1 MLVSVIIPTFNRAAM
16 VGDAIESALRQTY
29 ARKEI
34 IVVDDGSVDETAAVL
49 AGFGDRI
56 RVIRQSNAGAGAAR
70 NRAIDA
76 ARGELIAF
84 LDSDDE
90 WFDFK
95 LELQVSVLQ
104 AMPQID
110 FLFTEFVVHRSSGEV
125 LHGGARRWHD
135 NQIDWQTLFA
145 SHQRFSSLG
154 APSLPAIP
162 DFTIYSGSLYRHLL
176 KHYLILPTTAIVR
189 AAALD
194 QVTRFAE
201 GPIVFEDWEFFARL
215 ARSHRAAFADVE
227 TAVNRGH
234 QTPGRLTMCS
244 NLTKLSTHA
253 AIIERVFE
261 PDSNFM
267 REHRQEV
274 DSLKADLFARI
285 AREALLGARPDLARA
300 ALRRRRQLKVASRR
314 LDTTIY
320 SVLSYAP
327 GGSGA
332 MRLARQTVRLARTI
346 SGRA

>member
-1 MLVSVIIPTFNRAAM
+1 VLVSIIIPTFNRAAM
-16 VGDAIESALRQTY
+16 VGDAIESALRQTHPQ
-29 ARKEI
+29 KEV
-34 IVVDDGSVDETAAVL
+34 IVVDDGSVDDTPAVL
-49 AGFGDRI
+49 AKFGDRL
-56 RVIRQSNAGAGAAR
+56 RVLRQANAGAGVAR
-70 NRAIDA
+70 NRAIDT

-90 WFDFK
+90 WLDFK
-95 LELQVSVLQ
+95 LELQVAVLR

-110 FLFTEFVVHRSSGEV
+110 FLFTEFMVRRNGGEV
-125 LHGGARRWHD
+125 LHGGARRWHG
-135 NQIDWQTLFA
+135 NHIDWQTLFA
-145 SHQRFSSLG
+145 AAQRFSSLG
-154 APSLPAIP
+154 VPPVPSVP

-189 AAALD
+189 ASALD
-194 QVTRFAE
+194 RLTRFAE

-215 ARSHRAAFADVE
+215 ARNHRGAFADVE

-253 AIIERVFE
+253 ALIERVFE
-261 PDSNFM
+261 SDANFM
-267 REHRQEV
+267 REHRQDV
-274 DSLKADLFARI
+274 DTLKADLFARI

-300 ALRRRRQLKVASRR
+300 ALRKRRSLKVSSPR
-314 LDTTIY
+314 LDTAIY

-332 MRLARQTVRLARTI
+332 IRLARQTLRLTRTI
-346 SGRA
+346 RRRL